1 MFYEKTDKE
10 TDGILITGVQSS
22 YMEMTEFK
30 EIHER
35 VILVGV
41 QQAAGDDTE
50 ESVRELG
57 DLVQTAGAQAVAS
70 VIQKRE
76 KIHPA
81 TYIGKGKLDEVR
93 ALLWETEATGIIC
106 DDELSPAQL
115 NNLQSELD

>member
-1 MFYEKTDKE
+1 MFYEETDKE

-35 VILVGV
+35 VLLVGV

-57 DLVQTAGAQAVAS
+57 DLAQTAGAQAVAS

-81 TYIGKGKLDEVR
+81 T
-93 ALLWETEATGIIC
+93 
-106 DDELSPAQL
+106 
-115 NNLQSELD
+115 